1 MPQIRLPVLRGFLM
15 FWAQLW
21 AQANR
26 VSSLLSDCN
35 FTLYTVLKAEG
46 VVESKHKISL
56 TGTVPAQPF

>member
-1 MPQIRLPVLRGFLM
+1 MPQIRQLVLRGFLM
-15 FWAQLW
+15 FWDQLC
-21 AQANR
+21 APANW

-46 VVESKHKISL
+46 AVESKHRISL